1 MGWIFLIYLTV
12 YWDSWMCKLMYFI
25 SFGNSVASISLNIL
39 SVPFLS
45 FDSGTSHFYICRNA
59 WCCCTGLIQALPF
72 LFSFCLFLKLCNI
85 SWSFLTFFFILS
97 SVSWIC
103 YWNPLV
109 NFSCQLF
116 LFVPFC
122 NIYLFISLK
131 TEIFMMCIF
140 TDMIFLLVRHY
151 SLVLQTWFSF

>member
-1 MGWIFLIYLTV
+1 MFWGWIFLIYLTV

-45 FDSGTSHFYICRNA
+45 FDTGTSHFYICRNA
-59 WCCCTGLIQALPF
+59 WWCSTGLRQALPF

-85 SWSFLTFFFILS
+85 SWSFLTFFNSFFSLLHLLLNS
-97 SVSWIC
+97 SSEFFMSAI
-103 YWNPLV
+103 
-109 NFSCQLF
+109 F
-116 LFVPFC
+116 LPFY
-122 NIYLFISLK
+122 NIYLFIALK
-131 TEIFMMCIF
+131 TEIFMMCVFI
-140 TDMIFLLVRHY
+140 DMIFLLVRHY